1 MLTSLPGSVFAG
13 SSGGFRTILWERR
26 WQYPYML
33 DGQAITICNHL
44 PAPPRTVMKQFFLFL
59 VIFTP

>member
-1 MLTSLPGSVFAG
+1 
-13 SSGGFRTILWERR
+13 
-26 WQYPYML
+26 ML
-33 DGQAITICNHL
+33 DGQAITICNRL